1 MMQATQ
7 KSKFFTLIELLVV
20 IAIIAILAAM
30 LLPALQQAREN
41 GRKTKCI
48 NNLRQISHI
57 HINYL
62 DDFDGWVVADN
73 LDKFKGNSDITW
85 YRFLQEANYIS
96 SEENKAGTPKPTS
109 IFSCPTGEEI
119 SINKP
124 ATHYGVTDLVV
135 PHSKGG
141 TYDNAYGHQASKG
154 ANKKAWSTSRGFL
167 KMNTMDRPSRIA
179 HMSDSVKEGSYNA
192 AWFFGDGIAIYT
204 AFRHNKTCNYLMFD
218 GHVENCTINDVSLFP
233 EGHVNLNYNEGWR
246 YPWW

>member
-1 MMQATQ
+1 MMQAIQ

-48 NNLRQISHI
+48 NNLRQISHM
-57 HINYL
+57 HVNYL

-73 LDKFKGNSDITW
+73 YDKFKTNSDMTW
-85 YRFLQEANYIS
+85 FRFLQETKYIS
-96 SEENKAGTPKPTS
+96 EGEKSAGTPKLSS
-109 IFSCPTGEEI
+109 IFNCPTGEDVAT
-119 SINKP
+119 SYP
-124 ATHYGVTDLVV
+124 ATHYGVSDWVV
-135 PHSKGG
+135 PHNKGG
-141 TYDNAYGHQASKG
+141 AYDNAYGHQASKG

-179 HMSDSVKEGSYNA
+179 HMSDSMKDTYNA
-192 AWFFGDGIAIYT
+192 AWLFGDGITIYT

-218 GHVENCTINDVSLFP
+218 GHVENCTINQVSLFAT
-233 EGHVNLNYNEGWR
+233 GHNTLDHLEGWKF
-246 YPWW
+246 PWW